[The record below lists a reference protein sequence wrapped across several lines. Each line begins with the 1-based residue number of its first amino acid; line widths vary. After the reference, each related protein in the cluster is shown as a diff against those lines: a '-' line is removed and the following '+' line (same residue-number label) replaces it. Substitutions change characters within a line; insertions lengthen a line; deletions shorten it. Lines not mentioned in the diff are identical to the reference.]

1 MRVAKLDD
9 KNRLIGTTEKKK
21 PGAND
26 IDAGD
31 LRADGSY
38 KWDPKQKTFIPAG
51 FGFGKP
57 KPPSVDK
64 DRAIYMALRALLD
77 GRSIPQECRDWC
89 AWYERHHDL

>member
-9 KNRLIGTTEKKK
+9 RNRLVGTTEKKK
-21 PGAND
+21 PGPKD

-38 KWDPKQKTFIPAG
+38 KWDPRQKTFIPVG

-77 GRSIPQECRDWC
+77 GRPIPQECRDWC
-89 AWYERHHDL
+89 DWYERHHDQ